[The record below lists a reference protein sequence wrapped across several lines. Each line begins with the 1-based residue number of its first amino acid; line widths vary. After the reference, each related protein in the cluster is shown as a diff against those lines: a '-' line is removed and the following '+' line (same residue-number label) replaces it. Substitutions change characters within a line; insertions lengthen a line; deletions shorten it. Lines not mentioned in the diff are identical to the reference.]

1 MPRGVKAQ
9 ALDHLSQVTRRRVEV
24 SLCPAERLAMV
35 AMWIERSRLG
45 RSYSGRSC
53 CRAVY
58 GV

>member
-24 SLCPAERLAMV
+24 LLCPVERLAMV

-45 RSYSGRSC
+45 CSYSGRSR
-53 CRAVY
+53 CRAVD